1 MTISHS
7 CLRGPLHSTT
17 APLLTGK
24 HKAECRIRPL
34 GQVPAARRAQ
44 RRCWGCFVTDGEQ
57 GRRC

>member
-7 CLRGPLHSTT
+7 CLRGSLHSTT